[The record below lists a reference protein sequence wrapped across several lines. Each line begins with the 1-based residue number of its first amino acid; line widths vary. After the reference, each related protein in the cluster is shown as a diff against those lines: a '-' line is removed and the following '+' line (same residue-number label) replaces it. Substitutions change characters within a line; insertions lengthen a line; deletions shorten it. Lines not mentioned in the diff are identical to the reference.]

1 MAINDVDID
10 MITISNEFPS
20 AKKVDYKNN
29 EKTTPLC
36 VFLFKMSG
44 YIANFNDL
52 KAICFLIE
60 DEELLKKYNKI

>member
-1 MAINDVDID
+1 
-10 MITISNEFPS
+10 
-20 AKKVDYKNN
+20 
-29 EKTTPLC
+29 
-36 VFLFKMSG
+36 MSR